1 MENIIVYIYNK
12 ELELIGQPY
21 ITSYDDFVSN
31 PQGFYP
37 TWDEEN
43 MYVSKDKLQYP
54 IIEDNLLRE
63 KTQKELKL
71 EGIIELDDGEYIEDG
86 KLIVVEYDD
95 KLGYLKRM
103 WNKETHIWYEGAT
116 EKEIAEHMGV
126 LVTKLLYDVLAIGC
140 EVTIKEEKHQQSLE
154 KSKRE
159 ALDEQIG
166 GIKLAEELGE
176 PITMIMWPFK
186 DDGSDTITMTINEF
200 KQMVFECHNYG
211 QSCYIAAELLKAKRK
226 IDSTLDDFYN
236 ELKNV
241 NMISLSNL

>member
-54 IIEDNLLRE
+54 IVEDNLLRE

-95 KLGYLKRM
+95 KLGYLL
-103 WNKETHIWYEGAT
+103 NKS
-116 EKEIAEHMGV
+116 
-126 LVTKLLYDVLAIGC
+126 LLDTA
-140 EVTIKEEKHQQSLE
+140 
-154 KSKRE
+154 SK
-159 ALDEQIG
+159 
-166 GIKLAEELGE
+166 
-176 PITMIMWPFK
+176 
-186 DDGSDTITMTINEF
+186 
-200 KQMVFECHNYG
+200 
-211 QSCYIAAELLKAKRK
+211 
-226 IDSTLDDFYN
+226 
-236 ELKNV
+236 
-241 NMISLSNL
+241 